1 MYSEK
6 IDKMIMEA
14 LKAGDKVK
22 AGTFRLLKAEFL
34 VFKTAK
40 NAKPLDEAAEFT
52 IIRKMIKQRQEASK
66 EYLEA
71 GRLEL
76 ADNELEEAT
85 VLKALLPPDVT
96 EELIKEALDEAV
108 KTIAYAPI
116 KKNMGYYIKAVK
128 DKYPSADGKLVA
140 KVVSDFLS

>member
-14 LKAGDKVK
+14 LKAGEKIK
-22 AGTFRLLKAEFL
+22 AGAFRMLKSEFL

-40 NAKPLDEAAEFT
+40 NAKPLDDAAEIS
-52 IIRKMIKQRQEASK
+52 IIKKMIKQRQDAAK

-76 ADNELEEAT
+76 ADNELDEVE
-85 VLKALLPPDVT
+85 VLKVLLPAEIT
-96 EELIKEALDEAV
+96 EEQITEAV
-108 KTIAYAPI
+108 KEVANTVEPV
-116 KKNMGYYIKAVK
+116 KKNMGVFMKTVKA
-128 DKYPSADGKLVA
+128 KYPTADGKMISQI
-140 KVVSDFLS
+140 VSGFLS

>member
-6 IDKMIMEA
+6 IDKMIMES
-14 LKAGDKVK
+14 LKAGEKVK
-22 AGTFRLLKAEFL
+22 AGVFRMLKSEFL

-40 NAKPLDEAAEFT
+40 NAKPLDDTAEIS
-52 IIRKMIKQRQEASK
+52 IIKKMIKQRQEAAK

-76 ADNELEEAT
+76 ADNELDEVR
-85 VLKALLPPDVT
+85 VLKVLLPPDIT
-96 EELIKEALDEAV
+96 EEQIKEALDEAV

-116 KKNMGYYIKAVK
+116 SKNMGYYIKAVK
-128 DKYPSADGKLVA
+128 AKYPSADGKLVA

>member
-14 LKAGDKVK
+14 LKAGEKIK
-22 AGTFRLLKAEFL
+22 AGAFRMLKSEFL

-40 NAKPLDEAAEFT
+40 NAKPLDDVAEIS
-52 IIRKMIKQRQEASK
+52 IIKKMIKQRQDAAK

-76 ADNELEEAT
+76 ADDELDEVE
-85 VLKALLPPDVT
+85 VLKVLLPAEIT
-96 EELIKEALDEAV
+96 EEQITEAV
-108 KTIAYAPI
+108 KEVANTVEPI
-116 KKNMGYYIKAVK
+116 KKNIGVFMKAVK
-128 DKYPSADGKLVA
+128 DKYPTADGKM
-140 KVVSDFLS
+140 VSQIVLGFLS

>member
-1 MYSEK
+1 MYIET

-22 AGTFRLLKAEFL
+22 AGTFRMLKSEFL
-34 VFKTAK
+34 LFKTAK

-76 ADNELEEAT
+76 ADNELDEVS
-85 VLKALLPPDVT
+85 VLKVLLPAEIT
-96 EELIKEALDEAV
+96 EEQIKEAV
-108 KTIAYAPI
+108 KEVANTVEPI
-116 KKNMGYYIKAVK
+116 KKNMGIFMKAVK
-128 DKYPSADGKLVA
+128 AKYPTADGKIVSQ
-140 KVVSDFLS
+140 VVSTFLS

>member
-14 LKAGDKVK
+14 LKAGEKIK
-22 AGTFRLLKAEFL
+22 AGAFRMLKSEFL

-40 NAKPLDEAAEFT
+40 NAKPLDDAAEIS
-52 IIRKMIKQRQEASK
+52 IIKKMIKQRQDAAK

-76 ADNELEEAT
+76 ADNELDEVE
-85 VLKALLPPDVT
+85 VLKVLLPAEIT
-96 EELIKEALDEAV
+96 EEQIKEAV
-108 KTIAYAPI
+108 KEVANATVPI
-116 KKNMGYYIKAVK
+116 KKNMGVFMKAVK
-128 DKYPSADGKLVA
+128 AKYPTADGKT
-140 KVVSDFLS
+140 VSQIVSAFLS

>member
-14 LKAGDKVK
+14 LKAGEKIK
-22 AGTFRLLKAEFL
+22 AGAFRMLKSEFL

-40 NAKPLDEAAEFT
+40 NAKPLDDAAEIS
-52 IIRKMIKQRQEASK
+52 IIKKMIKQRQDAAK

-76 ADNELEEAT
+76 ADDELDEVE
-85 VLKALLPPDVT
+85 VLKVLLPAEIT
-96 EELIKEALDEAV
+96 EEQITEAV
-108 KTIAYAPI
+108 KEVANTVEPI
-116 KKNMGYYIKAVK
+116 KKNIGVFMKAVK
-128 DKYPSADGKLVA
+128 DKYPTADGKM
-140 KVVSDFLS
+140 VSQIVLGFLS

>member
-14 LKAGDKVK
+14 LKAGEKIK
-22 AGTFRLLKAEFL
+22 AGAFRMLKSEFL

-40 NAKPLDEAAEFT
+40 NAKPLDDAAEIS
-52 IIRKMIKQRQEASK
+52 IIKKMIKQRQDAAK

-76 ADNELEEAT
+76 ADNELDEVA
-85 VLKALLPPDVT
+85 VLKVLLPAEIT
-96 EELIKEALDEAV
+96 EEQIKEAV
-108 KTIAYAPI
+108 KEVANATVPI
-116 KKNMGYYIKAVK
+116 KKNMGVFMKAVK
-128 DKYPSADGKLVA
+128 AKYPTADGKM
-140 KVVSDFLS
+140 VSQIVSAFLS

>member
-14 LKAGDKVK
+14 LKAGEKIK
-22 AGTFRLLKAEFL
+22 AGAFRMLKSEFL

-40 NAKPLDEAAEFT
+40 NAKPLDDAAEIS
-52 IIRKMIKQRQEASK
+52 IIKKMIKQRQDAAK

-76 ADNELEEAT
+76 ADNELDEVAVLKVLLPAEITEEQIKDAVKEVANAT
-85 VLKALLPPDVT
+85 V
-96 EELIKEALDEAV
+96 
-108 KTIAYAPI
+108 PI
-116 KKNMGYYIKAVK
+116 KKNMGVFMKAVK
-128 DKYPSADGKLVA
+128 AKYPTADGKM
-140 KVVSDFLS
+140 VSQIVSAFLS

>member
-14 LKAGDKVK
+14 LKAGEKIK
-22 AGTFRLLKAEFL
+22 AGAYRMLKSEFL

-40 NAKPLDEAAEFT
+40 NAKPLDDAAEIS
-52 IIRKMIKQRQEASK
+52 IIKKMIKQRQDAAK

-76 ADNELEEAT
+76 ADNELDEVA
-85 VLKALLPPDVT
+85 VLKVLLPAEIT
-96 EELIKEALDEAV
+96 EEQIKEVV
-108 KTIAYAPI
+108 KEVANTTVPI
-116 KKNMGYYIKAVK
+116 KKNMGVFMKAVK
-128 DKYPSADGKLVA
+128 AKYPTADGKLVSQI
-140 KVVSDFLS
+140 VSTFLS

>member
-14 LKAGDKVK
+14 LKAGEKIK
-22 AGTFRLLKAEFL
+22 AGAFRMLKSEFL

-40 NAKPLDEAAEFT
+40 NAKPLDDAAEIS
-52 IIRKMIKQRQEASK
+52 IIKKMIKQRQDAAK

-76 ADNELEEAT
+76 ADNELDEVA
-85 VLKALLPPDVT
+85 VLKVLLPAEIT
-96 EELIKEALDEAV
+96 EEQIKEVV
-108 KTIAYAPI
+108 KEVANTTVPI
-116 KKNMGYYIKAVK
+116 KKNMGVFMKAVK
-128 DKYPSADGKLVA
+128 AKYPTADGKLVSQI
-140 KVVSDFLS
+140 VSAFLS

>member
-14 LKAGDKVK
+14 LKAGEKVK
-22 AGTFRLLKAEFL
+22 AGAFRMLKAEFL

-40 NAKPLDEAAEFT
+40 NARPLDDTAEIS
-52 IIRKMIKQRQEASK
+52 IIKKMIKQRQDAAK

-76 ADNELEEAT
+76 ADQRKGT
-85 VLKALLPPDVT
+85 DHR
-96 EELIKEALDEAV
+96 
-108 KTIAYAPI
+108 
-116 KKNMGYYIKAVK
+116 
-128 DKYPSADGKLVA
+128 
-140 KVVSDFLS
+140 

>member
-6 IDKMIMEA
+6 IDKMIMES
-14 LKAGDKVK
+14 LKAGEKVK
-22 AGTFRLLKAEFL
+22 AGVFRMLKSEFL

-40 NAKPLDEAAEFT
+40 NAKPLDDAAEIS
-52 IIRKMIKQRQEASK
+52 IIKKMIKQRQEAAK

-76 ADNELEEAT
+76 ADNELDEVG
-85 VLKALLPPDVT
+85 VLKVLLPPEIT
-96 EELIKEALDEAV
+96 EEQIKEAV
-108 KTIAYAPI
+108 KEVACTTEPV
-116 KKNMGYYIKAVK
+116 KKNMGVFMKAVK
-128 DKYPSADGKLVA
+128 AKYPNADGKLVA

>member
-14 LKAGDKVK
+14 LKAGEKIK
-22 AGTFRLLKAEFL
+22 AGAFRMLKSEFL

-40 NAKPLDEAAEFT
+40 NAKPLDDAAEIS
-52 IIRKMIKQRQEASK
+52 IIKKMIKQRQDAAK

-76 ADNELEEAT
+76 ADNELDEAA
-85 VLKALLPPDVT
+85 VLKVLLPAEIT
-96 EELIKEALDEAV
+96 EEQIKEVV
-108 KTIAYAPI
+108 KEVANTTVPI
-116 KKNMGYYIKAVK
+116 KKNMGVFMKAVK
-128 DKYPSADGKLVA
+128 AKYPTADGKLVSQI
-140 KVVSDFLS
+140 VSAFLS

>member
-14 LKAGDKVK
+14 LKAGEKIK
-22 AGTFRLLKAEFL
+22 AGAFRMLKSEFL

-40 NAKPLDEAAEFT
+40 NAKPLDDAAEIS
-52 IIRKMIKQRQEASK
+52 IIKKMIKQRQDAAK

-76 ADNELEEAT
+76 ADNELDEVE
-85 VLKALLPPDVT
+85 VLKVLLPAEIT
-96 EELIKEALDEAV
+96 EEQITEAV
-108 KTIAYAPI
+108 KEVVNTVEPV
-116 KKNMGYYIKAVK
+116 KKNMGVFMKAVK
-128 DKYPSADGKLVA
+128 DKYPTADGKM
-140 KVVSDFLS
+140 VSQIVLTFLS

>member
-14 LKAGDKVK
+14 LKAGEKIK
-22 AGTFRLLKAEFL
+22 AGAFRMLKSEFL

-40 NAKPLDEAAEFT
+40 NAKPLDDAAEIS
-52 IIRKMIKQRQEASK
+52 IIKKMIKQRQDAAK

-76 ADNELEEAT
+76 ADNELDEVE
-85 VLKALLPPDVT
+85 VLKVLLPAEIT
-96 EELIKEALDEAV
+96 EEQITEAV
-108 KTIAYAPI
+108 KEVANATVPI
-116 KKNMGYYIKAVK
+116 KKNMGVFMKAVK
-128 DKYPSADGKLVA
+128 AKYPTADGKM
-140 KVVSDFLS
+140 VSQIVSAFLS

>member
-14 LKAGDKVK
+14 LKAGEKIK
-22 AGTFRLLKAEFL
+22 AGAFRMLKSEFL

-40 NAKPLDEAAEFT
+40 NAKPLDDVAEIS
-52 IIRKMIKQRQEASK
+52 IIKKMIKQRQDAAK

-76 ADNELEEAT
+76 ADDELDEVE
-85 VLKALLPPDVT
+85 VLKVLLPAEIT
-96 EELIKEALDEAV
+96 EEQIKEAV
-108 KTIAYAPI
+108 KEVANATVPI
-116 KKNMGYYIKAVK
+116 KKNMGVFMKAVK
-128 DKYPSADGKLVA
+128 AKYPTADGKM
-140 KVVSDFLS
+140 VSQIVSAFLS

>member
-14 LKAGDKVK
+14 LKAGEKIK
-22 AGTFRLLKAEFL
+22 AGAFRMLKSEFL

-40 NAKPLDEAAEFT
+40 NAKPLDDAAEIS
-52 IIRKMIKQRQEASK
+52 IIKKMIKQRQDAAK

-76 ADNELEEAT
+76 ADDELDEVE
-85 VLKALLPPDVT
+85 VLKVLLPAEIT
-96 EELIKEALDEAV
+96 EEQIKEAV
-108 KTIAYAPI
+108 KEVANATVPI
-116 KKNMGYYIKAVK
+116 KKNMGVFMKAVK
-128 DKYPSADGKLVA
+128 AKYPTADGKM
-140 KVVSDFLS
+140 VSQIVSAFLS

>member
-22 AGTFRLLKAEFL
+22 AGAFRMLKSEFL

-40 NAKPLDEAAEFT
+40 NAKPLDEAAEIS
-52 IIRKMIKQRQEASK
+52 IIKKMIKQRQDAAK
-66 EYLEA
+66 EYLAA

-76 ADNELEEAT
+76 ADNELDEVE
-85 VLKALLPPDVT
+85 VLKVLLPAEIT
-96 EELIKEALDEAV
+96 EEQIKEAV
-108 KTIAYAPI
+108 KEVANTTEPV
-116 KKNMGYYIKAVK
+116 KKNMGVFMKAVK
-128 DKYPSADGKLVA
+128 AKYPTADGKM
-140 KVVSDFLS
+140 VSQIVSTFLS

>member
-14 LKAGDKVK
+14 LKAGEKIK
-22 AGTFRLLKAEFL
+22 AGAYRMLKSEFL

-40 NAKPLDEAAEFT
+40 NAKPLDDAAEIS
-52 IIRKMIKQRQEASK
+52 IIKKMIKQRQDAAK

-76 ADNELEEAT
+76 ADNELDEVA
-85 VLKALLPPDVT
+85 VLKVLLPAEIT
-96 EELIKEALDEAV
+96 EEQIKEVV
-108 KTIAYAPI
+108 KEVANTTVPI
-116 KKNMGYYIKAVK
+116 KKNMGVFMKEVKA
-128 DKYPSADGKLVA
+128 KYPTADGKLVSQI
-140 KVVSDFLS
+140 VSTFLS

>member
-14 LKAGDKVK
+14 LKAGEKIK
-22 AGTFRLLKAEFL
+22 AGAFRMLKSEFL

-40 NAKPLDEAAEFT
+40 NAKPLDDAAEIS
-52 IIRKMIKQRQEASK
+52 IIKKMIKQRQDAAK

-76 ADNELEEAT
+76 ADNELDEVA
-85 VLKALLPPDVT
+85 VLKVLLPAEIT
-96 EELIKEALDEAV
+96 EEQIKEVV
-108 KTIAYAPI
+108 KEVANTTVPI
-116 KKNMGYYIKAVK
+116 KKNMGVFMKAVK
-128 DKYPSADGKLVA
+128 AKYPTADGKM
-140 KVVSDFLS
+140 VSQIVSAFLS